1 MSIEIFIV
9 SFILYYGVNLLLVK
23 YFLKK
28 RELKTR
34 EEMQKKANKIADEIN
49 KLDEKFS
56 RIIRGTSLINQLF
69 RIRQTTIGNKIIL
82 HIYKNDESYELLRV
96 EGVLVNVTVGIGSCI
111 VIKYGNKVIRIVP
124 DQIAKI
130 KVYENIFVVNYHDT
144 NKYLKILGLKSGFTR
159 MELTST
165 YRKLSK
171 EHHPDRYRDVS
182 ESVRQEHENIFKEIS
197 EAYAYC
203 KKLVRN

>member
-1 MSIEIFIV
+1 MPIEIFIV
-9 SFILYYGVNLLLVK
+9 STLFYIMVLIFLVK

-34 EEMQKKANKIADEIN
+34 EEIQKKANKIADEIN
-49 KLDEKFS
+49 KLDKQFS

-96 EGVLVNVTVGIGSCI
+96 EGILVNVTIGIGSCV
-111 VIKYGNKVIRIVP
+111 VIKHGNKVIKLIP
-124 DQIAKI
+124 DQIVKI
-130 KVYENIFVVNYHDT
+130 KVYENVFVESYHDT
-144 NKYLKILGLKSGFTR
+144 SKYLKILGLKSGFTR
-159 MELTST
+159 MELTAT

-171 EHHPDRYRDVS
+171 KHHPDRYRDVS
-182 ESVRQEHENIFKEIS
+182 ENVRQEHENIFKEIS
-197 EAYAYC
+197 EAYAHC
-203 KKLVRN
+203 KKLV